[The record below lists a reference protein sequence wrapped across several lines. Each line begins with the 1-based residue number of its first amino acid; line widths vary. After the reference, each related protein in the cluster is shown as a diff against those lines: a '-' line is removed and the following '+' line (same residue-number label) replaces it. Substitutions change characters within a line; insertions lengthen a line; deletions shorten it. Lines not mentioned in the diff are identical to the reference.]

1 MSQRESQTPPPSFL
15 SRLINFDED
24 MSTPSLRLMLGF
36 WVVTNILVI
45 AWWRLELSDRWLP
58 GAWRYL
64 GIAIFVIVALAPLV
78 LLFLIRRSFVN
89 PVVLGLL
96 VSCCLAASIT
106 GHEAN
111 LLRDQMQFSL
121 DHEREFAHMNLVEG
135 VMRPLISKIVE
146 IYVQV
151 LGDDHLRGSTYRT
164 HIAINYMFDSL
175 SFLAV
180 FGLATLLLSRTSA
193 WICLFLFAFYTQTAI
208 YPGRMGPVFLAGGLF
223 WLLFLIVS
231 RRYPAAIISGL
242 IISFAR
248 ADIVFAPAFALLG
261 LAAFERR
268 WPSAKEWG
276 VFAALISVSLAVPK
290 LLIWMHPGTDFGSFL
305 VTKGDFSKLVVNLQT
320 MKLVVAIASPV
331 LAIVIVRTFA
341 LTRTIAVVGSACLV
355 HVGLVFVIADFSET
369 RLIVPALAGLTF
381 VASEGL
387 GKLLEG
393 RNEANPAAAESGDRS
408 HAAKG

>member
-1 MSQRESQTPPPSFL
+1 LFGRF
-15 SRLINFDED
+15 IKFDDD
-24 MSTPSLRLMLGF
+24 MTTPSLGLVLAF
-36 WVVTNILVI
+36 WIVTNILVNV
-45 AWWRLELSDRWLP
+45 WWRLELSDRYLP
-58 GAWRYL
+58 GAWRYV
-64 GIAIFVIVALAPLV
+64 GIAIFVLVALAPLA
-78 LLFLIRRSFVN
+78 LLYFIRQSFFN

-106 GHEAN
+106 AHEAN

-121 DHEREFAHMNLVEG
+121 DHEREFARMDAVEG

-146 IYVQV
+146 VYVQV

-180 FGLATLLLSRTSA
+180 FALGTLLLSRTST
-193 WICLFLFAFYTQTAI
+193 WLSLFLFAFYTQIAI
-208 YPGRMGPVFLAGGLF
+208 YPGRMGPVFIAGGLF

-231 RRYPAAIISGL
+231 RRYLAAIISGL
-242 IISFAR
+242 IIAFGR
-248 ADIVFAPAFALLG
+248 TDVVFASAFALLG

-268 WPSAKEWG
+268 WPTPKEWG
-276 VFAALISVSLAVPK
+276 VFTLLLGISVAVPK
-290 LLIWMHPGTDFGSFL
+290 TLIWMHPGTDFGSFL
-305 VTKGDFSKLVVNLQT
+305 ITKGDFSKLVVNLQT

-331 LAIVIVRTFA
+331 LVIAIVRTFV
-341 LTRTIAVVGSACLV
+341 LTRTIAVVGTAALT
-355 HVGLVFVIADFSET
+355 HLGLVFFIADFSET
-369 RLIVPALAGLTF
+369 RLIIPGLVGLVF

-393 RNEANPAAAESGDRS
+393 EKETQARSG
-408 HAAKG
+408 